1 MAPIKVPS
9 LHYEAPETV
18 KPALHV
24 GWHVVPL
31 LSSLV
36 QSPIVPF
43 ETVAVA
49 SQVFK
54 IYPVLTQVALVRVPL
69 LHEVLPLASYPLSQE
84 MKQELPLARAES
96 QDPNPPL
103 GGLAPAS
110 QVVELSA
117 ALFLFSALGS
127 DTVPA
132 VVSLND
138 KKSA

>member
-1 MAPIKVPS
+1 
-9 LHYEAPETV
+9 
-18 KPALHV
+18 
-24 GWHVVPL
+24 
-31 LSSLV
+31 
-36 QSPIVPF
+36 
-43 ETVAVA
+43 
-49 SQVFK
+49 
-54 IYPVLTQVALVRVPL
+54 
-69 LHEVLPLASYPLSQE
+69 